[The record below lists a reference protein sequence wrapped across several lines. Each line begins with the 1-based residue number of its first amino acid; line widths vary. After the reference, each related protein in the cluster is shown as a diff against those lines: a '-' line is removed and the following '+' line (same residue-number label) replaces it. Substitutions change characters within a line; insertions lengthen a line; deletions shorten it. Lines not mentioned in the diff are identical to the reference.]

1 MQKKAYLLIL
11 LAASLWATT
20 GVFLSLLTAAG
31 LTSLQSVAVRNGL
44 ATILY
49 FIFLSMTDPK
59 ALKIR
64 LADCRYFIGTGILSV
79 VFFNWCLFTTIQ
91 SSSLSVASVLL
102 YTSPVF
108 VMILSTLFFHE
119 AITPA
124 KLLALCLTLLGC
136 MLVTGLLPPGGESI
150 SGKTIL
156 FGLGSGFGYALYTI
170 FSKFALA
177 KYPSGTVSFY
187 TFLFA
192 TIGSLP
198 LSGLLKN
205 PQVLLLPAALHS
217 LHGGPEPRRSGKSVH
232 SLFRR
237 AIRCLS
243 AGDYP
248 LPRGC
253 NPFQTAGHAY
263 HSRRNHPAQ
272 S

>member
-124 KLLALCLTLLGC
+124 KLLAC
-136 MLVTGLLPPGGESI
+136 
-150 SGKTIL
+150 
-156 FGLGSGFGYALYTI
+156 A
-170 FSKFALA
+170 
-177 KYPSGTVSFY
+177 
-187 TFLFA
+187 
-192 TIGSLP
+192 
-198 LSGLLKN
+198 
-205 PQVLLLPAALHS
+205 
-217 LHGGPEPRRSGKSVH
+217 
-232 SLFRR
+232 
-237 AIRCLS
+237 
-243 AGDYP
+243 
-248 LPRGC
+248 
-253 NPFQTAGHAY
+253 
-263 HSRRNHPAQ
+263 
-272 S
+272 